1 MKTSKLHIRLA
12 KHAALLALIIGL
24 MISGSQVFFDLKNER
39 HRIDNHVSEIINSA
53 RSAATE
59 AAYELDA
66 RYAQTIADGLIE
78 YESVANISIYDDKQN
93 ILAFAGFP
101 VEFMDFDFIS
111 RFIIEEHSYRFLP
124 LLREVSG
131 ESVGSIS
138 VEINAG
144 KISDNF
150 INRAKAVF
158 ISGFVRSIAM
168 VFLFLI
174 LFYVVL
180 TRPLLKTIREIS
192 DLSSADKLSDISF
205 GSSLVKR
212 DDELGTLVI
221 MFRDLLMNRKVAEEK
236 LQHIAFHDALTN
248 LPNRVLLMDRLEQNI
263 KRAKRNK
270 YIGAV
275 FFMDLDN
282 FKNINDS
289 LGHPVGDRL
298 IHQVGN
304 RLVAEFREED
314 TVGRLGGDEFLVLL
328 PDLGENLVQA
338 ETKAGELAKKIRSCF
353 SSPFVVDG
361 HELFVKPS
369 IGISF
374 FPEQGSSADEL
385 LKQADTAMYQAKSEG
400 GDTFCFYH
408 QDMQNQVNKRVSIE
422 KELRDALM
430 HDNLVIHYQPQVNIE
445 GVITGLEALVRW
457 NHPVK
462 GMIPPD
468 DFIYVAEASGLIAP
482 MGLWIIRKA
491 FEDFNALTK
500 TVLPGNCRLSLNV
513 SVRQMYEDDFVQEIK
528 KLIKRTG
535 VNPYL
540 ITLEVTESIMIG
552 KIEDSLDKMLALQK
566 LGIEFSIDDFGTGY
580 SSLQYLKELPFAEIK
595 IDRSFVK
602 NIELNESEAELVI
615 TIIAMANSLKL
626 RIVAEGVETRE
637 QYEFLLNNGC
647 ELYQGYLFSKPL
659 PIDEL
664 MKLQLSS

>member
-1 MKTSKLHIRLA
+1 MKSSKLHIRLA
-12 KHAALLALIIGL
+12 KHAALLALLIGL

-39 HRIDNHVSEIINSA
+39 HRIDNHISEVINSA

-93 ILAFAGFP
+93 MLAFAGSP
-101 VEFMDFDFIS
+101 VEFLDSDFIS

-124 LLREVSG
+124 LFKEVSG

-138 VEINAG
+138 VEINAS
-144 KISDNF
+144 KLSDNF
-150 INRAKAVF
+150 IDRARAVF

-168 VFLFLI
+168 VFIFLI

-205 GSSLVKR
+205 GSSLAKR

-221 MFRDLLMNRKVAEEK
+221 MFRDLLMNRKIAEEK
-236 LQHIAFHDALTN
+236 LQHIAFHDVLTN
-248 LPNRVLLMDRLEQNI
+248 LPNRILLMDRLEQNI
-263 KRAKRNK
+263 KRAKRNQ
-270 YIGAV
+270 YLGAV

-361 HELFVKPS
+361 QELFVKPS

-374 FPEQGSSADEL
+374 FPEQGFSADEL

-408 QDMQNQVNKRVSIE
+408 QDMQTQVNKRVSIE

-430 HDNLVIHYQPQVNIE
+430 HDNLVIHYQPQVNVA
-445 GVITGLEALVRW
+445 GVIIGLEALVRW

-462 GMIPPD
+462 GVIPPEE
-468 DFIYVAEASGLIAP
+468 FIYVAEASGLIAP

-500 TVLPGNCRLSLNV
+500 TVLPKNCRLSLNV
-513 SVRQMYEDDFVQEIK
+513 SVRQMYEDNFVQEIK
-528 KLIKRTG
+528 NLIKRSG
-535 VNPYL
+535 VNPHL

-659 PIDEL
+659 PIDQL
-664 MKLQLSS
+664 MNLQMKS